1 MASGLTEVIGITIAK
16 SGDNIAAST
25 PMFRTMSSSGIA
37 VTIVVFI
44 IIIISA
50 SLLAAFSIGLSNFA
64 AAVGIGVAGVD
75 AGTRLRGGASQV
87 KGTIHAND
95 HAQAEP
101 TPKARS

>member
-44 IIIISA
+44 IIITA

>member
-37 VTIVVFI
+37 VTIVVF